1 MNALWS
7 SELADQFNT
16 DGFVVVDGLIRSD
29 LLEPLHARFE
39 AMFRGEFE
47 TGIAP
52 DEVNWQYET
61 GDPSLTRQIC
71 NGWKADGTIAS
82 VVLDPRLGEA
92 IASFGGWSGAQLL
105 QDNMLWKPPGGR
117 PLGFH
122 RDNAYSNWLTP
133 PEMITC
139 WIALDDT
146 AASTGTVEFVRGSHR
161 WPDEPSVDVAFHGP
175 ADYRIPVRGHE
186 ADIVP
191 IEVRAGSGSFH
202 HGWTWHGS
210 GVNTS
215 DRHRRALVIH
225 AVAVGTRFNRARLT
239 EGNGALYGH
248 YCAPDDDT
256 LPIEHFPILWTAGA
270 DSPGLPA
277 Q

>member
-1 MNALWS
+1 MNAPWS
-7 SELADQFNT
+7 PELADQFNT
-16 DGFVVVDGLIRSD
+16 DGFVVVDELIRSD

-52 DEVNWQYET
+52 
-61 GDPSLTRQIC
+61 
-71 NGWKADGTIAS
+71 
-82 VVLDPRLGEA
+82 
-92 IASFGGWSGAQLL
+92 
-105 QDNMLWKPPGGR
+105 
-117 PLGFH
+117 
-122 RDNAYSNWLTP
+122 
-133 PEMITC
+133 EMITC

-161 WPDEPSVDVAFHGP
+161 RPDEPSVDVAFHDP

-210 GVNTS
+210 GVNTG

-225 AVAVGTRFNRARLT
+225 AVAVGTRFDRARLT

-270 DSPGLPA
+270 DSPGPTA